1 MGLLLKIAAIL
12 IGLGLLYVS
21 VKRLILGNAPKKP
34 EVPPAKP
41 KTPDSLTA
49 EDLERCPRCGAYA
62 PRNHMCERTGP

>member
-1 MGLLLKIAAIL
+1 MGFLFKIAAIL

-34 EVPPAKP
+34 DTPPAQAKA
-41 KTPDSLTA
+41 PDSLTA

-62 PRNHMCERTGP
+62 PKNHVCERTGS

>member
-21 VKRLILGNAPKKP
+21 IKRLILGNAPRKP

-41 KTPDSLTA
+41 SRPESLTA
-49 EDLERCPRCGAYA
+49 EDLERCPRCGAYV
-62 PRNHMCERTGP
+62 PKNHVCERS